1 MDSPISVVNKMFCD
15 QQRSSENKPK
25 SSVPELND
33 HKVHLLKI
41 SVQHIASWVQPSYY
55 KCQNNTLI
63 MSCLFLFFLGLFVYC
78 NHHNS
83 EKTQDHRPN
92 LHFAYCIIVDKV
104 A

>member
-41 SVQHIASWVQPSYY
+41 SVQHIAS
-55 KCQNNTLI
+55 
-63 MSCLFLFFLGLFVYC
+63 
-78 NHHNS
+78 
-83 EKTQDHRPN
+83 
-92 LHFAYCIIVDKV
+92 
-104 A
+104 